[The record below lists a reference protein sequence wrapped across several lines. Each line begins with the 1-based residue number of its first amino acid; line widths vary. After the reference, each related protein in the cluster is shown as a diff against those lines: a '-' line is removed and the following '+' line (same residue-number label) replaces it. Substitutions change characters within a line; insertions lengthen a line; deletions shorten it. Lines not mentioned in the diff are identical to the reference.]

1 MSVSCVSVC
10 VIAVHRS
17 VQSYSKALVRMSSL
31 MIEDLHFH
39 HHSIINEDDK
49 YDEKSSIINDFFI
62 MRMMIR
68 MKSSVRPIE
77 LVGQID

>member
-1 MSVSCVSVC
+1 
-10 VIAVHRS
+10 
-17 VQSYSKALVRMSSL
+17 

-68 MKSSVRPIE
+68 MKSSIRPIE
-77 LVGQID
+77 LVGRQID